1 MPRLAR
7 VVVPDYPHHVTQRG
21 SRKQRT
27 FYRRSDYRAYLRMI
41 AERKSDVGVVIWAY
55 CLMPNHVHFVAT
67 PATEYGFARLFHN
80 VHRRYARR
88 INVREGWRGH
98 LWQERFFSV
107 PMDEEHLLAAVRYVE
122 LNPVRARLCED
133 PADWPWS
140 SVHAHQRS
148 EDDQIVT
155 VAPMMQRVSDW
166 DAYLSTIDSA
176 ETTESIRKHTCTGRP
191 LGDDSFVDRMELL
204 TGRRLKK
211 RRPGPAP
218 RVK

>member
-1 MPRLAR
+1 MPRLSR

-41 AERKSDVGVVIWAY
+41 AERKSDVGVAIWAY

-67 PATEYGFARLFHN
+67 PTTEYGLAQLFHN

-107 PMDEEHLLAAVRYVE
+107 PMDEEHLLATVRYVE
-122 LNPVRARLCED
+122 LNPVRAGICDD
-133 PADWPWS
+133 PTDWPWS

-148 EDDQIVT
+148 EDDQIAT

-191 LGDDSFVDRMELL
+191 LGDDSFIDRMERL